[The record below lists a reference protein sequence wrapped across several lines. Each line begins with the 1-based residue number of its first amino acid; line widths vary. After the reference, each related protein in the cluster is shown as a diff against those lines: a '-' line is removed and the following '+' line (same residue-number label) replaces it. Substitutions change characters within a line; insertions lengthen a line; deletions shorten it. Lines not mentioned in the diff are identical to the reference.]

1 MQYILSEEEYQRY
14 QDALKDAEAYRSDAA
29 KLDAYAS
36 ARDAAYLCAYRDA
49 VTRLAPHHLVRPI
62 AHECRKV
69 ELELLADW
77 KRRDPE
83 FYQRRLAQIA
93 AVYEDSAEE

>member
-1 MQYILSEEEYQRY
+1 MQYILSEEEYQRC
-14 QDALKDAEAYRSDAA
+14 QKAIKDAEAARSDEA

-49 VTRLAPHHLVRPI
+49 VTRLAPHLARPI
-62 AHECRKV
+62 AHVCRKV

>member
-1 MQYILSEEEYQRY
+1 MQYILSEEEYQRC
-14 QDALKDAEAYRSDAA
+14 QKAIKDAEAARSDEA
-29 KLDAYAS
+29 KLDAYAA
-36 ARDAAYLCAYRDA
+36 ARDAAYLCAYRNA
-49 VTRLAPHHLVRPI
+49 LTELAPHLVRPI

-83 FYQRRLAQIA
+83 FYERRLAQIA
-93 AVYEDSAEE
+93 AVYEDTAEE